1 MLQFCFRVCVCTHTC
16 LSHME
21 CCILKIV
28 YIGGRG
34 ILNSNYI
41 LWNKKGKEI
50 RVHLCK
56 WESILL
62 ETLSFLQDFFTEFLS
77 SQQNTAEIVRYYFSR
92 SLAFV
97 YWKIHKGKYMPVSCN
112 KLLGK
117 KMNECLWTC
126 VSFPAMRTRRSEAL
140 TPALPH
146 VGQGNNS
153 PRLGLHR
160 PEDTVLQGLEMQ
172 FRLKV
177 QMFTA
182 LHVLLFSS
190 TLPCFQPVM
199 CNKVKARF
207 LWNSITCGIPKLE
220 GGGIGVRILQFNGIK
235 HNVLKPL
242 YN

>member
-62 ETLSFLQDFFTEFLS
+62 ETSSFLQDFFTEFLS

-92 SLAFV
+92 SLAFF

-117 KMNECLWTC
+117 KWMSVYELVCLSQPW
-126 VSFPAMRTRRSEAL
+126 
-140 TPALPH
+140 
-146 VGQGNNS
+146 GQGEVKHS
-153 PRLGLHR
+153 HLHSLMLARATTHPGLVC
-160 PEDTVLQGLEMQ
+160 TGQKTQ
-172 FRLKV
+172 FYR
-177 QMFTA
+177 
-182 LHVLLFSS
+182 
-190 TLPCFQPVM
+190 
-199 CNKVKARF
+199 
-207 LWNSITCGIPKLE
+207 
-220 GGGIGVRILQFNGIK
+220 
-235 HNVLKPL
+235 VLKCNLGSKCKCSLLCMSYYFHQLFHAFSPWCVTKWMQDFFGTL
-242 YN
+242 